1 MAEILGT
8 VRASSWPTLFDCSL
22 RWYFQTVLGLR
33 LPASGKARLGTALH
47 RSTAVYDSAVLANDA
62 PNIDEAC
69 DELAKTIAEPDEDV
83 VWDDDLRPDVAVG
96 IGVSLTKKY
105 VEKIAPLQRYRAV
118 EVDCQGLDILTADGT
133 IRLTGTTD
141 RVRVT
146 DDGREGIS
154 DIKSGRT
161 AVSADGKANT
171 KGHHL
176 QTGIY
181 RLMAEN
187 ALGRPLDAPDQIVGL
202 NTAKTDVAQRVACGE
217 IRDSRR
223 PLVGDEDTPGLIELA
238 ARMLKS
244 GIFPPNPRSTMC
256 SPKYC
261 AGFAKCKFHD

>member
-1 MAEILGT
+1 MSEPVGV

-22 RWYFQTVLGLR
+22 RWYYQNVMRLR
-33 LPASGKARLGTALH
+33 LPSNGKARLGIGLH
-47 RSTAVYDSAVLANDA
+47 RATAVYDTPALTGGKGNL
-62 PNIDEAC
+62 DEAANALV
-69 DELAKTIAEPDEDV
+69 DAIEKPDEEV
-83 VWDDDLRPDVAVG
+83 QWDEDLQPGSAIN
-96 IGVSLTKKY
+96 IGLSLTAKY
-105 VEKIAPLQRYRAV
+105 AERIAPTQTYRAV
-118 EVDCQGLDILTADGT
+118 EIKCDALDIATGDGV
-133 IRLTGTTD
+133 IRLVGTTD

-161 AVSADGKANT
+161 AVSADGKAKT

-187 ALGRPLDAPDQIVGL
+187 ALGRVLEAPDQIIGL
-202 NTAKTDVAQRVACGE
+202 NTAKTEVAQRVAVGE
-217 IRDSRR
+217 IRDSRT
-223 PLVGDEDTPGLIELA
+223 PLVGDDEVPGMIELA

-244 GIFPPNPRSTMC
+244 GIFPPNPGSTLC

-261 AGFAKCKFHD
+261 AGYSKCKFHD